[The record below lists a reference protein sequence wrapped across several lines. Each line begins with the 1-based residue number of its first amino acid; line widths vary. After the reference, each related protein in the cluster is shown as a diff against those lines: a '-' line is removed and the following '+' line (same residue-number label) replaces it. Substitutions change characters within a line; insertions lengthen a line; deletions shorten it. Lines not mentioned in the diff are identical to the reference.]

1 MGIEELCLWFTKLEH
16 DKQLLCIDFMNDKKV
31 DNLDNLSE
39 EEFKKL
45 YALWV
50 EIKNLIDDKNNKKEV
65 IFDILLSNGLE
76 KISAESF
83 YNYCINNSF
92 PESDARLI
100 ELIEDNIFEK
110 IVSFVIDST
119 LLYSNFKYMKF
130 EEFMELGEFDNEEH
144 AKRILRFIRNN
155 TLEVISREISTE
167 QLKKEMLHEY
177 KISKEKVNIII
188 NNIEDN
194 LPELQDSFLIKSLND
209 ITRRLNKLEDVLE
222 TKKDL

>member
-83 YNYCINNSF
+83 YNYCLNNSF
-92 PESDARLI
+92 PESDAKII
-100 ELIEDNIFEK
+100 ELIEDKRFEK
-110 IVSFVIDST
+110 IVTFVIDST
-119 LLYSNFKYMKF
+119 LISSNFKYMKF
-130 EEFMELGEFDNEEH
+130 EDFMKLGEFDNEEY
-144 AKRILRFIRNN
+144 AKRILRFIRSNA
-155 TLEVISREISTE
+155 LEVISREISTE
-167 QLKKEMLHEY
+167 QLKKEMLNDY

-188 NNIEDN
+188 DNIEDN
-194 LPELQDSFLIKSLND
+194 FSELQNSFLIKSLND
-209 ITRRLNKLEDVLE
+209 ITKRLNKLENVLE
-222 TKKDL
+222 TKKDV